1 MWHGRSNS
9 QVGGGGV
16 TERAV
21 LCTDGC
27 YYWIDWE
34 PIADEPPEPVASDDE
49 IDAWVRDEW
58 EEKDYG
64 W

>member
-1 MWHGRSNS
+1 M
-9 QVGGGGV
+9 

-27 YYWIDWE
+27 YYWIEWE

-49 IDAWVRDEW
+49 IDAWARDEW